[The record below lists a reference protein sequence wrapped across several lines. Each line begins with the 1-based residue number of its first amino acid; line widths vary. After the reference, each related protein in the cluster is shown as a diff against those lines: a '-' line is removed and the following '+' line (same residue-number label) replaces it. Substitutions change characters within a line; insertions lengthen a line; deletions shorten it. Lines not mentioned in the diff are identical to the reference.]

1 MTFEQIF
8 VIRDEILRVIDSRD
22 LKGDLTREIAR
33 ITAPLDDGRTAV
45 SLRREIV
52 ELIGFI
58 EETKVRFL
66 RGELRAKDL
75 YREVDFGL
83 NQFNMRYRG
92 FDCRE
97 NRVFLSYFSEGTV
110 RQ

>member
-1 MTFEQIF
+1 MTFEQLF
-8 VIRDEILRVIDSRD
+8 VIREDILRVINSQD
-22 LKGDLTREIAR
+22 LKGDLSREIAR
-33 ITAPLDDGRTAV
+33 IIAPFDDGRTAV

-58 EETKVRFL
+58 EEAKVRFL

-83 NQFNMRYRG
+83 HQFKMRCQG
-92 FDCRE
+92 FDCRG
-97 NRVFLSYFSEGTV
+97 NRVFNAYFSPLAD

>member
-8 VIRDEILRVIDSRD
+8 VIREEILRVIDSRD
-22 LKGDLTREIAR
+22 LKGDLSREIAR
-33 ITAPLDDGRTAV
+33 ITAPIDDGKTEV

-75 YREVDFGL
+75 SREVDVGL
-83 NQFNMRYRG
+83 ARFNMR
-92 FDCRE
+92 
-97 NRVFLSYFSEGTV
+97 
-110 RQ
+110 

>member
-8 VIRDEILRVIDSRD
+8 VIRDDILRVIYSRD
-22 LKGDLTREIAR
+22 LKGDLSREIAR
-33 ITAPLDDGRTAV
+33 ITAPLDDGKTAV

-66 RGELRAKDL
+66 RGELRAREL
-75 YREVDFGL
+75 YREVFFGL

-97 NRVFLSYFSEGTV
+97 NRVFHSYFTTGASLE
-110 RQ
+110 